1 MGTLGALIWLAGEE
15 AIRFQATHQ
24 LSQAV
29 MACHRVRIQRGLSP
43 LSFIE
48 PRCPRTCYRSQV
60 CKGLAVRVKILKEQS
75 QFLGVELDCSL
86 GVAFYA
92 VVPEVIFED
101 FL

>member
-24 LSQAV
+24 FSDGLPPGADRTRPQSSFF
-29 MACHRVRIQRGLSP
+29 HRTQVP
-43 LSFIE
+43 E
-48 PRCPRTCYRSQV
+48 NMHRSQV

-92 VVPEVIFED
+92 VAPEVIFED

>member
-1 MGTLGALIWLAGEE
+1 MAGDDS
-15 AIRFQATHQ
+15 IRFQATHQ

-29 MACHRVRIQRGLSP
+29 MACHRVRIERGLSP
-43 LSFIE
+43 LSFH
-48 PRCPRTCYRSQV
+48 RTQVPENMHRSQV